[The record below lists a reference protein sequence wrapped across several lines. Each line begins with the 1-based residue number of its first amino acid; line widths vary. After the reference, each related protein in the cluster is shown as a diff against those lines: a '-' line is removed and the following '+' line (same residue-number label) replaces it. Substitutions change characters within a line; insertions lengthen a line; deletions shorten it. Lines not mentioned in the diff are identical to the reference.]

1 MKKLKTTF
9 FVTLCMSLFLLNS
22 CQSDSDDSGETSTGD
37 YWPTAVGN
45 QWVLDQDGSEVSM
58 KIISSENDY
67 YKFDNFSGMGGGLDV
82 SAAVYLKKTKGDYYI
97 KIDDLTFNYGDG
109 ITGKMTGYEF
119 IFFKDYLD
127 VNQTWTGSFTQ
138 STSFSI
144 SGFPE
149 IKQKTNYTGTILE
162 KSSTVTV
169 NGTTYNDVIRFK
181 VHQVATIEGQ
191 SQSTSADA
199 EYWVAKDIGVVKFT
213 SGDVVSVLKSYVV
226 KK

>member
-45 QWVLDQDGSEVSM
+45 QWILDQDGSEVSM

-67 YKFDNFSGMGGGLDV
+67 YKFDNFSGMGGGATV
-82 SAAVYLKKTKGDYYI
+82 SAAVYLKKVKGDYYI
-97 KIDDLTFNYGDG
+97 KLDDMTLNTGEG
-109 ITGKMTGYEF
+109 ITGKVTGYEF
-119 IFFKDYLD
+119 IFFKDNLE

-138 STSFSI
+138 STSFNI
-144 SGFPE
+144 EGFPA
-149 IKQKTNYTGTILE
+149 IKQKTSYTGTILE
-162 KSSTVTV
+162 KSSTVTIS
-169 NGTTYNDVIRFK
+169 GTTYKDVIRFK
-181 VHQVATIEGQ
+181 IQQVATVEGQ
-191 SQSTSADA
+191 PETVTSDA
-199 EYWVAKDIGVVKFT
+199 EYWLAKDIGVVKFT
-213 SGDVVSVLKSYVV
+213 SGGVVSVLKSYVV